1 MCYYFYDMTKRDA
14 PFAIGEWYHCYN
26 RGIEKRI
33 VFEDTRD
40 YHRFLELLYLAND
53 EFPLRRCDIG
63 THKFEE
69 ILKIPRGK
77 KLVAI
82 GAFCLMPNHFHL
94 VLKEVS
100 EGGITAFMRKIGTAY
115 VLYFNARH
123 ERTGNLFFKPFRS
136 SHVSTDRY
144 FQHLINYVH
153 CNPAALY
160 EPEWKTSHVVDPQF
174 LGEKIAAHP
183 YSSLS
188 AHAGAHMPTN
198 AILDAEIFSI
208 TRTVGIQKM
217 LQEAR
222 QYSVNSDLP

>member
-1 MCYYFYDMTKRDA
+1 MRRV
-14 PFAIGEWYHCYN
+14 PFAVGEWYHCYN

-33 VFEDTRD
+33 TFEDTRD

-53 EFPLRRCDIG
+53 TSPLRRDDMG
-63 THKFEE
+63 NYKFEE
-69 ILKIPRGK
+69 VLTVPRGK

-100 EGGITAFMRKIGTAY
+100 EGGITAFMRKMGTAY
-115 VLYFNARH
+115 TSYFNARH
-123 ERTGNLFFKPFRS
+123 ERAGNLFLKPFRS
-136 SHVSTDRY
+136 RHASSDRY

-160 EPEWKTSHVVDPQF
+160 EPKWKTDHVADPQF
-174 LGEKIAAHP
+174 LGERIVAYP
-183 YSSLS
+183 YSSLGI
-188 AHAGAHMPTN
+188 HAGARTPAKT
-198 AILDAEIFSI
+198 ILDAEIFSVA
-208 TRTVGIQKM
+208 RTAPIREM

-222 QYSVNSDLP
+222 QYCAESDIP